1 MGAVDAADVIA
12 SFSNRGRFLDLV
24 APGTAIRST
33 RLGGDYGVKSGTS
46 FAAPIVAGVAAL
58 AWSANPEL
66 RPVSIQ
72 AALIDTAIDLG
83 QGGKDTVYGHGRIDA
98 AAAVEQA
105 LATRYAEDTT
115 PPSLDITRPA
125 SGAALSGRFL
135 VVVAADD
142 APSFGGIADVVLS
155 IDGVPFATDVRAPYR
170 FVIDTSAFAATEH
183 ELQAVA
189 TDLSGNASSVA
200 AISVTF
206 FISSTTGSTDSL
218 TTIAFTSPA
227 AGASVSG
234 TITIR
239 ATVSDEDGLATVE
252 WLIDGAPVFATAVS
266 GEQSGVSFSWRTAG
280 YESGSHVVTII
291 ATDAGGNQ
299 TRSDLS
305 LMVR

>member
-1 MGAVDAADVIA
+1 M
-12 SFSNRGRFLDLV
+12 
-24 APGTAIRST
+24 
-33 RLGGDYGVKSGTS
+33 
-46 FAAPIVAGVAAL
+46 
-58 AWSANPEL
+58 
-66 RPVSIQ
+66 
-72 AALIDTAIDLG
+72 
-83 QGGKDTVYGHGRIDA
+83 
-98 AAAVEQA
+98 
-105 LATRYAEDTT
+105 
-115 PPSLDITRPA
+115 
-125 SGAALSGRFL
+125 SGRFL
-135 VVVAADD
+135 VIVAADD

-155 IDGVPFATDVRAPYR
+155 IDGAPFATDVRAPYR

-206 FISSTTGSTDSL
+206 FISSNTGSTDSL

-239 ATVSDEDGLATVE
+239 ATVSDQHGLATGE